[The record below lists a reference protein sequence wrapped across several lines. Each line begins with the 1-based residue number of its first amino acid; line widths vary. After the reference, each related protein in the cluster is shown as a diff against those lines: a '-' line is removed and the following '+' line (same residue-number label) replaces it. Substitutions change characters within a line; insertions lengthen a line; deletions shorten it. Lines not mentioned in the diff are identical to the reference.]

1 MLVNGLRLQLAL
13 FYVLLSLPALLLI
26 ERVVFGWKFEH
37 MLQQLD
43 DGRVDALLA
52 QEARVLAREL
62 RQPDALDAER
72 LRLRLENLVLRL
84 ERPRESLG
92 TSAAFVLLELTPH
105 PFEAALRLP
114 NAATVQAGAAPSPA
128 PSWVRRHWRQAFAA
142 PGGEAE
148 LVLELAVPSPWRAS
162 LETLSFEWRLAVAYL
177 LVFLLGSAA
186 FLRWRVL
193 QRVSRM
199 ADAAG
204 AWARG
209 DFGMVLDDRSGDEL
223 GRLSRALDRMALDV
237 QAMVDARASLASL
250 EERQRLARDLHDTV
264 KQKAFA
270 LALQLAAARDS
281 AGSPKAARCLADA
294 QTLVAEIQAELA
306 QLLHERRAGA
316 EPDAAL
322 SARMD
327 LVPELARRIDDFAR
341 RSGLRCE
348 CALPTSCPLPVEVA
362 ETALRVFDEAASN
375 IWRHA
380 AATEVRIELTR
391 DAADFDM
398 RIEDNGRGF
407 VIGEGRGMGL
417 DSMQARARGIGA
429 RLEIDSRPGEGTR
442 LRLHVGAA

>member
-52 QEARVLAREL
+52 QEARVLARDVQQQG
-62 RQPDALDAER
+62 QPDAER

-105 PFEAALRLP
+105 PFAVALRLP
-114 NAATVQAGAAPSPA
+114 NAGPVQAGAAPSPGS
-128 PSWVRRHWRQAFAA
+128 SWVRRHWRRTFAT

-162 LETLSFEWRLAVAYL
+162 LETVSFEWRLAVAYL
-177 LVFLLGSAA
+177 LVFLLASAA

-209 DFGMVLDDRSGDEL
+209 DFALVLDDRSGDEL

-316 EPDAAL
+316 EPDTTQA
-322 SARMD
+322 ARMD
-327 LVPELARRIDDFAR
+327 LAPALARRIDDFAR
-341 RSGLRCE
+341 RSGLRCQRE
-348 CALPTSCPLPVEVA
+348 LPTQCPLPVDVA

-375 IWRHA
+375 VWRHA
-380 AATEVRIELTR
+380 DASEVRIQLTCE
-391 DAADFDM
+391 AACFSLS
-398 RIEDNGRGF
+398 IEDNGRGF
-407 VIGEGRGMGL
+407 VLGEGNGMGV

-429 RLEIDSRPGEGTR
+429 RLDIDSRAGEGTHLR
-442 LRLHVGAA
+442 LRWCEA